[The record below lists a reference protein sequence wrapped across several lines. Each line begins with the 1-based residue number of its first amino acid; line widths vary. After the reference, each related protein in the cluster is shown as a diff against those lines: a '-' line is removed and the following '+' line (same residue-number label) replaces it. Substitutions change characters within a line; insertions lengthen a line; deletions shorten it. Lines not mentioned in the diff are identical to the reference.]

1 MYQFSYADV
10 LSDDMSEARRV
21 EREAF
26 DEVLRRLDVARAR
39 GPGSREAAE
48 ALYYLDRYW
57 KILLEDLAHPENGL
71 PGPLKASLISI
82 GLWVLREIEA
92 LRLGRAHSF
101 DALIEINGI
110 IRDGLK
116 VSP

>member
-10 LSDDMSEARRV
+10 LSDDMGSARRA

-39 GPGSREAAE
+39 GPQSREAAE
-48 ALYYLDRYW
+48 ALFYLDRFW
-57 KILLEDLAHPENGL
+57 KILLEDLAHPDNGL
-71 PGPLKASLISI
+71 PGPLKASLVSI

-92 LRLGRAHSF
+92 IRLGRAHSF